1 MAATNVQA
9 FSGDLDIAGAITSNL
24 EVGTA
29 NLFVDTLTGRVGIG
43 MTDPFGNLH
52 TVGLPI
58 FERDTTYSS
67 DSNDSWHIIGTWE
80 TSDPIT
86 DDGNS
91 LKLSILGGILFGS
104 NPTGESTVYVRMG
117 NNNNLFCS
125 WKRYGGEIFSDLA
138 VRRVGTDH
146 KVDICVK
153 IKYYTK
159 HFISAVYCSG
169 TSNFTESFTST
180 TQPNSSDTDN
190 VAYGVSL
197 GVTNQTG
204 ILTATALNSP
214 LMYNVGGTTKVGN
227 DYNYSTQ
234 IAGGGSV
241 QFRIDNTERMR
252 INNSGN
258 VGINIANPGVALDVH
273 GGIIKSAGGS
283 GSSSVSV
290 KNNGS
295 VFRAYY
301 SGGWRGSGLHF
312 TDGAVLPAD
321 YGGGVGGA
329 TRLGG
334 EAGYRWG
341 QIYST
346 STTISNSDRNLKRD
360 IIDLTQTERRVANRI
375 RNLIKN
381 FKFNDAYDKKGDD
394 ARIHT
399 GVIAQEIEE
408 AFTAE
413 GLDASRYGLFCKDD
427 LYAVNGDDKI
437 YDDEGEWTGQFVN
450 ADTPGAVVQ
459 STLYSVRYEELLAFV
474 VSNLASLEDIE
485 RLEAR
490 VEALETQLASVLT
503 RLDALESA

>member
-204 ILTATALNSP
+204 ILTATAVDSP
-214 LMYNVGGTTKVGN
+214 LFYNAGGVTRVGN

-234 IAGGGSV
+234 IGGGGSI
-241 QFRIDNTERMR
+241 QFRIDTTERMR
-252 INNSGN
+252 INNSGR
-258 VGINIANPGVALDVH
+258 VGIGTASPTDTLDVR
-273 GGIIKSAGGS
+273 GNMRVTGGS
-283 GSSSVSV
+283 NSSFLYLRSFGSISRKYSTSSGAGV
-290 KNNGS
+290 
-295 VFRAYY
+295 
-301 SGGWRGSGLHF
+301 HF
-312 TDGAVLPAD
+312 TGGAVYPAD
-321 YGGGVGGA
+321 YLGNPSSGIG
-329 TRLGG
+329 LGG
-334 EAGYRWG
+334 EHPYRWG

-360 IIDLTQTERRVANRI
+360 IIDLTQPERKVANRI

-394 ARIHT
+394 ARLHT
-399 GVIAQEIEE
+399 GVIAQEVEE

-413 GLDASRYGLFCKDD
+413 GLDANRYGLFCKDD
-427 LYAVNGDDKI
+427 LYVVNGDDKI
-437 YDDEGEWTGQFVN
+437 YDDDGEWSGEFVN
-450 ADTPGAVVQ
+450 ADTPGAIVQ